1 MKPTK
6 TEEMDNLDRSMMN
19 REIKLVVLIF
29 PTKKKS
35 GSDGFAAKFY
45 ETFR

>member
-6 TEEMDNLDRSMMN
+6 TEEMENLDRSMMN
-19 REIKLVVLIF
+19 REIKLVVLKF

-35 GSDGFAAKFY
+35 GSDGFPAKFY